1 MPKLFA
7 DVRSDFARCR
17 VLRHSWQVTG
27 ETEANG
33 SKLVVLM
40 CESCTTLR
48 YDRWNTR
55 TGDRWGNPSYIYPIG
70 YQDRD
75 PGHDNDWW
83 RKTYAE
89 FLFSSG
95 ILEAAPSAD
104 TRPKAR
110 KRA

>member
-1 MPKLFA
+1 MFA

-27 ETEANG
+27 ETEDNG
-33 SKLVVLM
+33 SKLIVLL
-40 CESCTTLR
+40 CESCGTKR

-55 TGDRWGNPSYIYPIG
+55 TGERWGTPDYDYAIG
-70 YQDRD
+70 YLDRHLGRD
-75 PGHDNDWW
+75 ADWW

-95 ILEAAPSAD
+95 ILEAPPAAD